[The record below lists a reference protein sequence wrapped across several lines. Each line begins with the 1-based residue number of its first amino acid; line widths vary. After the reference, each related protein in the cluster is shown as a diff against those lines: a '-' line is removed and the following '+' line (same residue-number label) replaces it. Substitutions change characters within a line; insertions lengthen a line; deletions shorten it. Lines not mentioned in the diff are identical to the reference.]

1 MNLEARQNQK
11 KLTAGL
17 LLIYLV
23 VLSWII
29 LLKME
34 FDITILKNM
43 NFRSVNLIPF
53 YESVI
58 VNGKIDISEII
69 LNIVAFIPFGLYIS
83 MLKKEWGIAKK
94 IAPIFTVSL
103 VYEIIQ
109 YVFAIGASDI
119 TDLIGNTLGGV
130 IGIGIFFILSKII
143 GEKAVK
149 ILNILALIGTVL
161 IITVL
166 GALIITNI

>member
-43 NFRSVNLIPF
+43 NFRSVNA
-53 YESVI
+53 
-58 VNGKIDISEII
+58 N
-69 LNIVAFIPFGLYIS
+69 
-83 MLKKEWGIAKK
+83 
-94 IAPIFTVSL
+94 
-103 VYEIIQ
+103 
-109 YVFAIGASDI
+109 
-119 TDLIGNTLGGV
+119 
-130 IGIGIFFILSKII
+130 
-143 GEKAVK
+143 
-149 ILNILALIGTVL
+149 TVL
-161 IITVL
+161 
-166 GALIITNI
+166 